1 MERDKSLSSSASTH
15 QEFTVEGSQGGEL
28 LILGTSFNNV
38 LDGNNGSDTIDGF
51 LGNDTMDG
59 GGSGG
64 DILSYGLDRA
74 VMVATAEVQPS
85 G

>member
-1 MERDKSLSSSASTH
+1 MRRSNSSAGKSAFH
-15 QEFTVEGSQGGEL
+15 SSGLVAA
-28 LILGTSFNNV
+28 SFNNV